1 LNTGRETRVSTAVTR
16 VTEKLFQNDGRI
28 GAYLIMGGVDV
39 KGPHVAYIH
48 AKGNHAYLPFIA
60 MGSGSL
66 NCIAILET
74 KYRDNMN
81 AVDAESLMIE
91 AISAGIVFDMGSG
104 SNVDVCHVKRGSL
117 NMKRNVKIGAS
128 RVKESIPYKFPKDNT
143 RNSLFDCK

>member
-1 LNTGRETRVSTAVTR
+1 
-16 VTEKLFQNDGRI
+16 
-28 GAYLIMGGVDV
+28 MGGVDL

-48 AKGNHAYLPFIA
+48 AHGNHSYLPFIA

-81 AVDAESLMIE
+81 AVDAEALMIE

-104 SNVDVCHVKRGSL
+104 SNVDVCHVKHGTHVL
-117 NMKRNVKIGAS
+117 KRNVKIGAK
-128 RVKESIPYKFPKDNT
+128 RARESIPYYFPKDNT
-143 RNSLFDCK
+143 RINQISNLYPS